1 MEEQMVIVAG
11 SALQLSPQTAKD
23 LGIEVVNY
31 PMYLNGEPY
40 PVSMDMSREEK
51 DKLRL
56 LLKDKNNKVTTSGL
70 VKADMLEAY
79 NRHRGEKIISLH
91 QAARASTATVTM
103 IKDLVAEN
111 TDLDVE
117 YVDSKFLTAAYTI
130 LVQEAALAVKEGKSF
145 EEVMDLIKTMQAN
158 TRHLGVVYD
167 LFYLHRTGRI
177 GLAKAV
183 MGTAMKIIALL
194 SSTEEPGSLKSVGK
208 AKNHLQ
214 ANQRFLKIIQEE
226 LAEKKGTTLHAV
238 ISVIG
243 PHEEEAQHLK
253 KLVDELDVDTRVEV
267 HFTNHSNMPHAGPD
281 FYDIGYVIYA

>member
-1 MEEQMVIVAG
+1 MVIVAG
-11 SALQLSPQTAKD
+11 SALQLSPQTVTD

-40 PVSMDMSREEK
+40 PVSMDMTREEK
-51 DKLRL
+51 DTLRG

-70 VKADMLEAY
+70 VKDDLLRVY
-79 NRHRGEKIISLH
+79 RRHASEKIISLH
-91 QAARASTATVTM
+91 QAARASTATMSMIQEVT
-103 IKDLVAEN
+103 AEN
-111 TDLDVE
+111 PDLDIT
-117 YVDSKFLTAAYTI
+117 YIDSRFLTAAYSI
-130 LVQEAALAVKEGKSF
+130 IVQEAARAVKAGGTF
-145 EEVMDLIKTMQAN
+145 EQVTELIAKMQAN

-194 SSTEEPGSLKSVGK
+194 SSSPEPGNLISVGK
-208 AKNHLQ
+208 AKNHIQ
-214 ANQRFLKIIQEE
+214 ANERFFSIIKEE
-226 LAEKKGTTLHAV
+226 VAQKNGKQLHAV

-243 PHEEEAQHLK
+243 PHEVEAEHLK
-253 KLVDELDVDTRVEV
+253 ALVDSLDIDTRVEV
-267 HFTNHSNMPHAGPD
+267 HYTNHSNMPHAGPD

>member
-1 MEEQMVIVAG
+1 MVIVAG

-23 LGIEVVNY
+23 LGIEVLNY

-40 PVSMDMSREEK
+40 PVSMEMSREEK
-51 DKLRL
+51 DKLRS

-70 VKADMLEAY
+70 VKTEMLEAY

-91 QAARASTATVTM
+91 QAARASTATMTM
-103 IKDLVAEN
+103 IKDLMAEN
-111 TDLDVE
+111 SDLDVE
-117 YVDSKFLTAAYTI
+117 YVDSKFLTAAYSI

-145 EEVMDLIKTMQAN
+145 DEVMDLIRIMQAN

-194 SSTEEPGSLKSVGK
+194 SSTDEPGSLKSVGK

-226 LAEKKGTTLHAV
+226 LAEKNGAVLHAV

-253 KLVDELDVDTRVEV
+253 KLVDELDVQTRVEV
-267 HFTNHSNMPHAGPD
+267 HYTNHSNMPHAGPD

>member
-1 MEEQMVIVAG
+1 MVIVAG
-11 SALQLSPQTAKD
+11 SALQLSPQSVRD

-70 VKADMLEAY
+70 VKEDLLEVY

-91 QAARASTATVTM
+91 QAARASTATMTM
-103 IKDLVAEN
+103 IRDVLAEHPE
-111 TDLDVE
+111 LDIE
-117 YVDSKFLTAAYTI
+117 YVDAGFLTAAYSVI
-130 LVQEAALAVKEGKSF
+130 VQDAALAVKAGTSF
-145 EEVMDLIKTMQAN
+145 EEVMALIRLMQAN

-167 LFYLHRTGRI
+167 LYYLHRTGRL

-183 MGTAMKIIALL
+183 MGTAMKIMALL
-194 SSTEEPGSLKSVGK
+194 SSSADPGTLISVGK

-214 ANQRFLKIIQEE
+214 ANQRFVRIIEEE
-226 LAEKKGTTLHAV
+226 LEQKKGSRLHAV

-243 PHEEEAQHLK
+243 PHEQEAEHLRN
-253 KLVDELDVDTRVEV
+253 LVAALSVETRVEV

>member
-1 MEEQMVIVAG
+1 MVIVAG
-11 SALQLSPQTAKD
+11 SALQLRPETVKD

-40 PVSMDMSREEK
+40 PVSMEMSREEK

-70 VKADMLEAY
+70 VKGDLMAAY
-79 NRHRGEKIISLH
+79 SRHPGEKIISIH
-91 QAARASTATVTM
+91 QAARASTATMTM
-103 IKDLVAEN
+103 IQDALSDN
-111 TDLDVE
+111 SDLDVE
-117 YVDSKFLTAAYTI
+117 YVDAKFLTAAYTI
-130 LVQEAALAVKEGKSF
+130 LVQEAALAVKAGKSF
-145 EEVMDLIKTMQAN
+145 EEVMALITKMQAN

-194 SSTEEPGSLKSVGK
+194 SSSEVPGTLISVGK
-208 AKNHLQ
+208 AKNHVQ
-214 ANQRFLKIIQEE
+214 ANQRFIKIIQDE
-226 LAEKKGTTLHAV
+226 LDKKNGTALHAV

-243 PHEEEAQHLK
+243 PHEEEAEHLRQ
-253 KLVDELDVDTRVEV
+253 LVDGLEVDTRVEV
-267 HFTNHSNMPHAGPD
+267 HYTNHSNMPHAGPD

>member
-1 MEEQMVIVAG
+1 MVIVAG
-11 SALQLSPQTAKD
+11 SALQLNPQTVRD

-70 VKADMLEAY
+70 VKEDLMAAY
-79 NRHRGEKIISLH
+79 NRHPGEKIISIH
-91 QAARASTATVTM
+91 QAARASTATMTM
-103 IKDLVAEN
+103 IQDLLAASA
-111 TDLDVE
+111 DLDVE
-117 YVDSKFLTAAYTI
+117 YVDAKFLTAAYTI
-130 LVQEAALAVKEGKSF
+130 LVQEAALAVKAGKSF
-145 EEVMDLIKTMQAN
+145 EEVMELIRTMQDN
-158 TRHLGVVYD
+158 TRHLGSVYD

-194 SSTEEPGSLKSVGK
+194 SSSEVPGTLISVGK

-214 ANQRFLKIIQEE
+214 ANQRFLKIIQDE
-226 LAEKKGTTLHAV
+226 LAEKNGTVLHAV

-243 PHEEEAQHLK
+243 PHEDEAEHLR
-253 KLVDELDVDTRVEV
+253 KLVDGLDVETRVEV
-267 HFTNHSNMPHAGPD
+267 HYTNHSNMPHAGPD